1 MILLW
6 FYYGF
11 TMLLWFYH
19 GFTMVLPWF
28 HYGFT
33 MVSLC
38 FLTTK
43 ATSHT
48 GQVSMTAELTGSL
61 ITPRRRRLRR
71 CRGRAA
77 DLPSRPHLLGENH
90 LEI

>member
-1 MILLW
+1 
-6 FYYGF
+6 
-11 TMLLWFYH
+11 
-19 GFTMVLPWF
+19 
-28 HYGFT
+28 
-33 MVSLC
+33 
-38 FLTTK
+38 
-43 ATSHT
+43 
-48 GQVSMTAELTGSL
+48 MTAELTGSL